1 MKKLLTLLLLLI
13 TLAACGGATPV
24 PPAPPT
30 PSAPTPSPL
39 THVKLA
45 MGYIPDIQFAPFY
58 VADHKG
64 YFKEQGIEIEFET
77 IFENDSL
84 PLLGKNERQFANVSA
99 EQVIIARSQGLP
111 VVYAMKWWEK
121 YPIAITS
128 KADKGLKSPA
138 DLRGRKVGIPGLY
151 GASYIGW
158 QALLASQNLPA
169 DLAQLESI
177 DFTQAQAIAAGTVD
191 AAVVYANNEPVK
203 LAAGGEQL
211 NTIYVADYVQLAS
224 NGLATNEQ
232 TIREHP
238 ELVRGMVA
246 AILKGLTDTLAKPDE
261 AVEISKKYIE
271 SQDNGNEDALA
282 TARKVLDASIEMWKT
297 PNPGLSDRTRWETTQ
312 SVLLNMGLIAEP
324 IELDRA
330 FTNEFVK

>member
-1 MKKLLTLLLLLI
+1 MKKLLSLLLLSLA
-13 TLAACGGATPV
+13 LAACGGATPV
-24 PPAPPT
+24 PPTA
-30 PSAPTPSPL
+30 AAL
-39 THVKLA
+39 TRVKLA
-45 MGYIPDIQFAPFY
+45 MGFIPDIQFAPFY
-58 VADHKG
+58 VADSKG
-64 YFKEQGIEIEFET
+64 YFKEQGLEVEFVT
-77 IFENDSL
+77 MFENDSV
-84 PLLGKNERQFANVSA
+84 PLLGKNELQFANVSA
-99 EQVIIARSQGLP
+99 EQIIIARSQGLP

-128 KADKGLKSPA
+128 KADKGIKSPS
-138 DLRGRKVGIPGLY
+138 DLQGHVVGIPGLY

-158 QALLASQNLPA
+158 QALLNSQNLPS

-232 TIREHP
+232 TIKENP
-238 ELVRGMVA
+238 QLVRGMVT
-246 AILKGLTDTLAKPDE
+246 AILKGLTDTVANPAE
-261 AVEISKKYIE
+261 AVDISKNYIE
-271 SQDNGNEDALA
+271 GLNTGDAATLT

-297 PNPGLSDRTRWETTQ
+297 DKPGLSDKARWEVTQ
-312 SVLLNMGLIAEP
+312 SVLLNMGLLTAP
-324 IELDRA
+324 IDLDQA
-330 FTNEFVK
+330 FTNQFVTP

>member
-1 MKKLLTLLLLLI
+1 MKKLLSLLLI
-13 TLAACGGATPV
+13 LLTLAACGGATPV
-24 PPAPPT
+24 PPTPAPPT
-30 PSAPTPSPL
+30 PAAL

-45 MGYIPDIQFAPFY
+45 MGFIPDIQFAPFY
-58 VADHKG
+58 VADSKG
-64 YFKEQGIEIEFET
+64 YFKEQGIEVEFET
-77 IFENDSL
+77 MFENDSV

-99 EQVIIARSQGLP
+99 EQIIIARSQGLP

-128 KADKGLKSPA
+128 KVEEGIQSPA
-138 DLRGRKVGIPGLY
+138 DLQGRTVGIPGLY

-158 QALLASQNLPA
+158 QALLNSQNLPS

-232 TIREHP
+232 TIKDNP
-238 ELVRGMVA
+238 QLVRGMVT
-246 AILKGLTDTLAKPDE
+246 AILKGLADTVANPAE
-261 AVEISKKYIE
+261 AMEISKNYIE
-271 SQDNGNEDALA
+271 GLSTGDAAILT

-297 PNPGLSDRTRWETTQ
+297 DKPGLSDKARWEITQ
-312 SVLLNMGLIAEP
+312 SVLLNMGLLTAP
-324 IELDRA
+324 IDLDKA
-330 FTNEFVK
+330 FTNQFVTP